1 MADFMTRKWKK
12 YLVMVAKNGFAFG
25 VDSEYFLLQFVLEV
39 QKVDFDNTYFE
50 DISEFSSFF
59 EKNWK
64 KFCWHFTK
72 CFDSKM

>member
-1 MADFMTRKWKK
+1 MVDFMTRKWKK

-50 DISEFSSFF
+50 DISELSR
-59 EKNWK
+59 
-64 KFCWHFTK
+64 
-72 CFDSKM
+72 